1 MAHSTPYTIFFAGA
15 VSVVCGVL
23 VASAAVALKPMQD
36 ANKLLDQRKQVISV
50 AGLPCAE
57 SAADPGAINKCYEDN
72 IRAVVVELK
81 TGELQDGVDAAAFDT
96 KRAMKD
102 PATSEEAP
110 ANSAKILRLPH
121 NAKLYQVVEGE
132 QVKALILP
140 IQGYGLWSVLYG
152 FLALDADTDTIK
164 GITFYEHGETPGLGG
179 EVDNPKW
186 KSLWPGREAYDDDW
200 KPAIRVIKGQAG
212 PADKA
217 PYSVDGLSGA
227 TITSN
232 GVTALVQFWLG
243 ENGFG
248 PYLKKF
254 REGRS

>member
-36 ANKLLDQRKQVISV
+36 ANKVLDQRKQVISV
-50 AGLPCAE
+50 AGVACAE
-57 SAADPGAINKCYEDN
+57 TAADPAAINACYEGN
-72 IRAVVVELK
+72 IREVVIDLK
-81 TGELQDGVDAAAFDT
+81 TGEPAPDIKPEEFDMRRAF
-96 KRAMKD
+96 KD
-102 PATSEEAP
+102 ETSVEAP
-110 ANSAKILRLPH
+110 PNDAKVLRLPKH
-121 NAKLYQVVEGE
+121 AKFFQVVDGE
-132 QVKALILP
+132 TVKTLILP

-152 FLALDADTDTIK
+152 FLALDADADTIK

-186 KSLWPGREAYDDDW
+186 KANWPGRDAYDDQW
-200 KPAIRVIKGQAG
+200 KPAIKVIKGSAG
-212 PADKA
+212 TPAEA
-217 PYSVDGLSGA
+217 PHSIDGLSGA

-232 GVTALVQFWLG
+232 GVTNLVQFWLG

-248 PYLKKF
+248 PYLSKF

>member
-23 VASAAVALKPMQD
+23 VASAAVALKPMQE
-36 ANKLLDQRKQVISV
+36 ANKTLDQRKQVISV
-50 AGLPCAE
+50 AGVAC
-57 SAADPGAINKCYEDN
+57 AADATTPEAINKCYEEN
-72 IRAVVVELK
+72 IRPVVIDLKAGSIDAGVE
-81 TGELQDGVDAAAFDT
+81 AATFDMQ
-96 KRAMKD
+96 RAMKD
-102 PATSEEAP
+102 PATSAAAP
-110 ANSAKILRLPH
+110 PNDAKVLRLPK
-121 NAKLYQVVEGE
+121 NAKVYQVVAGDE
-132 QVKALILP
+132 VKSLILP

-152 FLALDADTDTIK
+152 FLALDADGNTIK

-186 KSLWPGREAYDDDW
+186 KSLWPGRKAYDASW
-200 KPAIRVIKGQAG
+200 KPAIQVIKGQAG
-212 PADKA
+212 SPESA
-217 PYSVDGLSGA
+217 PFAVDGLSGA

-232 GVTALVQFWLG
+232 GVTKLVQFWLG

-248 PYLKKF
+248 PYLSNF

>member
-36 ANKLLDQRKQVISV
+36 ANKVLDQRKQVISV
-50 AGLPCAE
+50 AGVACAE
-57 SAADPGAINKCYEDN
+57 TAADPAAINSCYEEN
-72 IRAVVVELK
+72 IREVVIELK
-81 TGELQDGVDAAAFDT
+81 TGVASPDIKPEEFDMRRAF
-96 KRAMKD
+96 KD
-102 PATSEEAP
+102 ETSVEAP
-110 ANSAKILRLPH
+110 ANSAKVLRLPKH
-121 NAKLYQVVEGE
+121 AKFYQVVEGDA
-132 QVKALILP
+132 VKTLILP

-152 FLALDADTDTIK
+152 FLALDADADTIK

-186 KSLWPGREAYDDDW
+186 KAHWPGRDAYDDQW
-200 KPAIRVIKGQAG
+200 KPVIKVIKGSAG
-212 PADKA
+212 SAADA
-217 PYSVDGLSGA
+217 PHSIDGLSGA

-232 GVTALVQFWLG
+232 GVTNLVQFWLG

-248 PYLKKF
+248 PYLSKF

>member
-36 ANKLLDQRKQVISV
+36 ANKTLDQRKQVISV
-50 AGLPCAE
+50 AGVACAE
-57 SAADPGAINKCYEDN
+57 TAADPGAINTCYEDN
-72 IRAVVVELK
+72 IREVIVELK
-81 TGELQDGVDAAAFDT
+81 TGELAPDINPAEFDMR
-96 KRAMKD
+96 RAMKD
-102 PATSEEAP
+102 PETSSEAP
-110 ANSAKILRLPH
+110 VNTAKVLRLPTH
-121 NAKLYQVVEGE
+121 AKFFQVVDGDK
-132 QVKALILP
+132 VTTLILP

-152 FLALDADTDTIK
+152 FLALDADGDTVK

-186 KSLWPGREAYDDDW
+186 KSSWPGRDAYDDQW
-200 KPAIRVIKGQAG
+200 EPAIKVIKGSA
-212 PADKA
+212 PPPDTA

-232 GVTALVQFWLG
+232 GVTNLVQFWLG

-248 PYLKKF
+248 PYLSKF